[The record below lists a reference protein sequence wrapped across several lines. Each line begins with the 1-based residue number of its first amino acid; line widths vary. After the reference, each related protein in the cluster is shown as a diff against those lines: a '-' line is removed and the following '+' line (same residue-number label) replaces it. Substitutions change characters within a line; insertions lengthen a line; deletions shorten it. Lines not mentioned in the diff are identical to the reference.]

1 MSFGNSYKP
10 SPPTSLSQAEL
21 HGPDPFDINFVF
33 PLHLESLETDRVK
46 LVPFIP
52 RVYGEAYWANVGNN
66 PDLLRYYPAAWPTYE
81 SFLTYHETYIRR
93 SPENTLLAILDKTR
107 PDPEHPERSGS
118 FAGVL
123 GLYHTSSANLCT
135 EIAFVVIFPAFQRTH
150 VASNA
155 VGILLRYCLEPPSA
169 SPPGLGLRRVQ
180 WCAHERN
187 VASAKLAER
196 MGFKR
201 EGVMRWHWVLPEVLA
216 RDGNKPGPNDKYPEK
231 YGRNTVL
238 LSVCWDDW
246 ERGVRDNVQR
256 NIDRKTEA

>member
-1 MSFGNSYKP
+1 MSFINSYK
-10 SPPTSLSQAEL
+10 SPPQATLSQEKL
-21 HGPDPFDINFVF
+21 YGPNPFDINFVF

-52 RVYGEAYWANVGNN
+52 RVYGEAYWENVSSN
-66 PDLLRYYPAAWPTYE
+66 PDLLRYYPTVRPTYE
-81 SFLTYHETYIRR
+81 SFLTYHETYIRN
-93 SPENTLLAILDKTR
+93 SAENTSFAILDKTR
-107 PDPEHPERSGS
+107 PDPEHPERAGS

-123 GLYHTSSANLCT
+123 GLYHTSNTNLST
-135 EIAFVVIFPAFQRTH
+135 EIAFVAIFPSFQRTH

-155 VGILLRYCLEPPSA
+155 VGVLLRYCLQPPSA

-187 VASAKLAER
+187 VASVRLAER
-196 MGFKR
+196 MGFRR
-201 EGVMRWHWVLPEVLA
+201 EGIIRWHWVLPEVLA
-216 RDGNKPGPNDKYPEK
+216 RDGNKPGPNDQYPEK

-246 ERGVRDNVQR
+246 ERGVRDNVR
-256 NIDRKTEA
+256 CNIDRKTNA